1 MLTLRNSIVRLYLTK
16 RTFPLYFIRENVNPK
31 PAKQTKKSE
40 KKRENKMKKKKK
52 KKIKYQ
58 TGLACTR
65 NIPTLP

>member
-40 KKRENKMKKKKK
+40 TNE
-52 KKIKYQ
+52 KIK
-58 TGLACTR
+58 
-65 NIPTLP
+65 